1 MMKAFS
7 FHNSDSSIKKQVTFD
22 KKFFVLPEMPDVAM
36 PGDVIVETKVIS
48 NDELLRMD
56 TNEKK
61 NLEWDKE
68 KGCYVRKTE

>member
-1 MMKAFS
+1 
-7 FHNSDSSIKKQVTFD
+7 
-22 KKFFVLPEMPDVAM
+22 M